1 MLYILYLYQ
10 NMDEMEITMEKDQ
23 LIIEQYKKRTLN
35 LPSNEFI
42 EISSCLNILETL
54 MRQRN
59 VKVKNKNINIQ
70 YDSDYDSELSLSFH

>member
-1 MLYILYLYQ
+1 
-10 NMDEMEITMEKDQ
+10 MDEMEITMEKDQ

-59 VKVKNKNINIQ
+59 VKV
-70 YDSDYDSELSLSFH
+70 